1 MSSKIPRG
9 VQLHTETK
17 TTGDNVTRKNVAPKV
32 LKGLS
37 TRYGK
42 QAGLKEQN
50 QHLMATNE
58 ELQKNLSETQGTGD
72 TFNRER
78 VAELELQY
86 SDIETENVEVKKNL
100 RDCHVLLVVANID
113 PVVGERVGEAARQD
127 EDQRK
132 EVMSVSTNL
141 LDELKVF
148 RDSAS
153 QQRARLEEIQSTVT
167 DITKARE
174 HMKQEQEDFSQ
185 KAAEMEQ
192 ALKEAEALLL

>member
-58 ELQKNLSETQGTGD
+58 ELQKNLSETQ
-72 TFNRER
+72 ER

-127 EDQRK
+127 EDKRK

-153 QQRARLEEIQSTVT
+153 QQRARLEEIQSKVT

-174 HMKQEQEDFSQ
+174 HMKQEREDFSQ
-185 KAAEMEQ
+185 NAAELEQ